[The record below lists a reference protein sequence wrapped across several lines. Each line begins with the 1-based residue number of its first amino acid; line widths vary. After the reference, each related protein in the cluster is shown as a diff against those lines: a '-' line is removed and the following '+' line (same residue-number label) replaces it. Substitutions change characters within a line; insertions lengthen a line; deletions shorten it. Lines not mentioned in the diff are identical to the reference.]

1 MAEEQVSGAE
11 EISRLLAE
19 RAVQLAR
26 RELDDDK
33 AAVLPHVAFQAAG
46 QPFAVPLRYVVHASR
61 LRHLTPIPGGPPY
74 LLGICALAGHLVS
87 VLDVAAFLGLRQRG
101 LSDVAC
107 CLVVSVQG
115 RELGL
120 CAEQLLGIEDIPAAK
135 VAPFLSGSAAIS
147 QVAMMEKLQLLILD
161 LPQLLSDARLTEE
174 PS

>member
-19 RAVQLAR
+19 RAAQLAR

-74 LLGICALAGHLVS
+74 LLGICALADRKS
-87 VLDVAAFLGLRQRG
+87 T
-101 LSDVAC
+101 
-107 CLVVSVQG
+107 
-115 RELGL
+115 
-120 CAEQLLGIEDIPAAK
+120 
-135 VAPFLSGSAAIS
+135 
-147 QVAMMEKLQLLILD
+147 
-161 LPQLLSDARLTEE
+161 RLN
-174 PS
+174 SSH